1 MQHGLT
7 IEGSLRSLVGYAT
20 GMVKPLIRQLSTI

>member
-1 MQHGLT
+1 MYKLPVQK
-7 IEGSLRSLVGYAT
+7 EVLRSLVEYAI